1 MKPYKHLNTDIASF
15 GVKYHGNCDAEVP
28 NKDDSLV
35 RAISPRSFL
44 ICHLR
49 LLPAD
54 KWSCAVRLLDRLPI
68 NIKGENEAFVVK
80 AQSAKDLM
88 FAAED
93 IARLLLDHLIA
104 RQSGIAM
111 VELPVA
117 VLAYRT
123 GYFALV
129 MQPNA

>member
-1 MKPYKHLNTDIASF
+1 MKQYKYLNTEIPD
-15 GVKYHGNCDAEVP
+15 KEDP
-28 NKDDSLV
+28 LV
-35 RAISPRSFL
+35 RLISPRSFL

-54 KWSCAVRLLDRLPI
+54 KWSCAVRLLDRLPVS
-68 NIKGENEAFVVK
+68 IKREKEGFVVK

-88 FAAED
+88 FRAED
-93 IARLLLDHLIA
+93 IVRLLLDHLIA
-104 RQSGIAM
+104 RQSGIVM

-123 GYFALV
+123 DYFALM
-129 MQPNA
+129 MQSRA